1 MTKVYC
7 VQPDGRRWTEWL
19 GLPDVKELQ
28 RTNYLIH
35 SAHYKADGNHLV
47 LVHGASHDE
56 QEFSKL
62 DDSAKKKVWVLL
74 CSGTGFL
81 AEHSKESHVHYLRYP
96 VPRDTLGTP
105 EIACFKNA
113 IALLGRSTDPSP
125 TEVWSAFYPPD
136 NVALVALFAL
146 LCAEDRVN
154 VSDSVHQ
161 FAIGE
166 DGRTAY
172 LQYCRASAL
181 YSSTGGAGWEYAQW
195 LTELRQPS
203 HHRLRTELQKVLGLV
218 PD

>member
-1 MTKVYC
+1 MTKIYC
-7 VQPDGRRWTEWL
+7 VQPDGRKWADWL
-19 GLPDVKELQ
+19 SVPEVKELQ

-35 SAHYKADGNHLV
+35 SAHYKADDNHLV
-47 LVHGASHDE
+47 LVHGASRDE
-56 QEFSKL
+56 QDFSKL

-96 VPRDTLGTP
+96 VPRDALGTA

-113 IALLGRSTDPSP
+113 IDVLGRTAEPSP
-125 TEVWSAFYPPD
+125 TDVWSAFYPPD

-146 LCAEDRVN
+146 LCGEDRVD
-154 VSDSVHQ
+154 VSE
-161 FAIGE
+161 AINQLASAE
-166 DGRTAY
+166 DARTCY

-181 YSSTGGAGWEYAQW
+181 FASSAGVAWEYAEW
-195 LTELRQPS
+195 LAALRQPS
-203 HHRLRTELQKVLGLV
+203 RDRLRRELQRVLGLV